1 MCYHIVIS
9 EVTKMKNRIKSLRK
23 NLNMNQTDF
32 GSRIGLKQTTI
43 AGYETGSREPND
55 AVILSI
61 CKEFN
66 VNEKW
71 LRNGTGE
78 MFNKRT
84 KDQKIADFI
93 GDIFLEEEESFKR
106 RFVSML
112 ADMDEDQWSLLAKMA
127 NALLAENKKD

>member
-1 MCYHIVIS
+1 
-9 EVTKMKNRIKSLRK
+9 MKNRIKSLRK

-32 GSRIGLKQTTI
+32 GSKIGLKQTTI

-66 VNEKW
+66 VNENW
-71 LRNGTGE
+71 LRNGVGE

-112 ADMDEDQWSLLAKMA
+112 ADMEEDQWDLLAKMA

>member
-1 MCYHIVIS
+1 
-9 EVTKMKNRIKSLRK
+9 MKNRIKSLRK

-32 GSRIGLKQTTI
+32 GSKIGLKQTTI

-66 VNEKW
+66 VNENW
-71 LRNGTGE
+71 LRNGVGE

-112 ADMDEDQWSLLAKMA
+112 ADMDEEQWALLAKMA

>member
-1 MCYHIVIS
+1 
-9 EVTKMKNRIKSLRK
+9 MKNRIKSLRK

-112 ADMDEDQWSLLAKMA
+112 ADMDEDQWALLAKMA

>member
-1 MCYHIVIS
+1 
-9 EVTKMKNRIKSLRK
+9 MKNRIKSLRK

-32 GSRIGLKQTTI
+32 GSKIGLKQTTI

-66 VNEKW
+66 VNENW
-71 LRNGTGE
+71 LRSGVGE

-112 ADMDEDQWSLLAKMA
+112 ADMDEDQWALLAKMA

>member
-1 MCYHIVIS
+1 
-9 EVTKMKNRIKSLRK
+9 MKNRIKSLRK

-32 GSRIGLKQTTI
+32 GSKIGLKQTTI

-93 GDIFLEEEESFKR
+93 GDIFLEEEKSFKR

-112 ADMDEDQWSLLAKMA
+112 ADMDEDQWALLAKMA

>member
-1 MCYHIVIS
+1 
-9 EVTKMKNRIKSLRK
+9 MKNRIKSLRK

-32 GSRIGLKQTTI
+32 GSKIGLKQTTI

-66 VNEKW
+66 VNENW
-71 LRNGTGE
+71 LRNGVGE

-112 ADMDEDQWSLLAKMA
+112 ADMDEDQWALLAKMA
-127 NALLAENKKD
+127 SALLAENKKD

>member
-1 MCYHIVIS
+1 
-9 EVTKMKNRIKSLRK
+9 MKNRIKSLRK

-32 GSRIGLKQTTI
+32 GSKIGLKQTTI

-106 RFVSML
+106 RFVSMV
-112 ADMDEDQWSLLAKMA
+112 ADMDEDQWALLAKMA

>member
-1 MCYHIVIS
+1 
-9 EVTKMKNRIKSLRK
+9 MKNRIKSLRK

-32 GSRIGLKQTTI
+32 GSKIGLKQTTI

-66 VNEKW
+66 VDENW
-71 LRNGTGE
+71 LRNGVGE

-112 ADMDEDQWSLLAKMA
+112 ADMDEDQWALLAKMA

>member
-1 MCYHIVIS
+1 
-9 EVTKMKNRIKSLRK
+9 MKNRIKSLRK

-32 GSRIGLKQTTI
+32 GSKIGLKQTTI

-66 VNEKW
+66 VNENW
-71 LRNGTGE
+71 LRNGVGE

-93 GDIFLEEEESFKR
+93 GDIFLEDEESFKR

-112 ADMDEDQWSLLAKMA
+112 ADMDEDQWALLAKMA

>member
-1 MCYHIVIS
+1 
-9 EVTKMKNRIKSLRK
+9 MKNRIKSLRK

-32 GSRIGLKQTTI
+32 GSKIGLKQTTI

-66 VNEKW
+66 VNENW
-71 LRNGTGE
+71 LRNGVGE

-93 GDIFLEEEESFKR
+93 GDVFLEEEESFKR

-112 ADMDEDQWSLLAKMA
+112 ADMDEDQWALLAKMA

>member
-1 MCYHIVIS
+1 
-9 EVTKMKNRIKSLRK
+9 MKNRIKSLRK

-32 GSRIGLKQTTI
+32 GSKIGLKQTTI

-66 VNEKW
+66 VNENW
-71 LRNGTGE
+71 LRNGVGE

-112 ADMDEDQWSLLAKMA
+112 ADMDEDQWALLAKMA

>member
-1 MCYHIVIS
+1 
-9 EVTKMKNRIKSLRK
+9 MKNRIKSLRK

-93 GDIFLEEEESFKR
+93 GDIFLEEEEPFKR

-112 ADMDEDQWSLLAKMA
+112 ADMDEDQWALLAKMA

>member
-1 MCYHIVIS
+1 
-9 EVTKMKNRIKSLRK
+9 MKNRIKSLRK
-23 NLNMNQTDF
+23 NLNMNQTEF
-32 GSRIGLKQTTI
+32 GSKIGLKQTTI

-66 VNEKW
+66 VNENW
-71 LRNGTGE
+71 LRNGVGE

-112 ADMDEDQWSLLAKMA
+112 ADMDEDQWALLAKMA

>member
-1 MCYHIVIS
+1 
-9 EVTKMKNRIKSLRK
+9 MKNRIKSLRK

-32 GSRIGLKQTTI
+32 GSKIGLKQTTI

-112 ADMDEDQWSLLAKMA
+112 ADMDEDQWALLAKMA

>member
-1 MCYHIVIS
+1 
-9 EVTKMKNRIKSLRK
+9 MKNRIKSLRK

-32 GSRIGLKQTTI
+32 GSKIGLKQTTI

-66 VNEKW
+66 VNENW
-71 LRNGTGE
+71 LRNGVGE

-112 ADMDEDQWSLLAKMA
+112 ADMDEDQWALLAKMA
-127 NALLAENKKD
+127 NALLAENKKG

>member
-1 MCYHIVIS
+1 
-9 EVTKMKNRIKSLRK
+9 MKNRIKSLRK

-32 GSRIGLKQTTI
+32 GSKIGLKQTTI

-66 VNEKW
+66 VNENW
-71 LRNGTGE
+71 LRNGVGE

-112 ADMDEDQWSLLAKMA
+112 ADMDEDQWDLLAKMA

>member
-32 GSRIGLKQTTI
+32 GSKIGLKQTTI

-112 ADMDEDQWSLLAKMA
+112 ADMDEDQWALLAKMA